1 MRAIKFHA
9 EFFLLVRV
17 WTHDLQKSVLKYH
30 PMTNVGLRTKNRPV
44 SQEEG
49 LSSPLDGDALADR
62 DVVQV
67 DLDLGHGQNVLRG
80 GHAEK

>member
-9 EFFLLVRV
+9 EFFFAGQSLNPRPPDKCAEIPPNDECWL
-17 WTHDLQKSVLKYH
+17 
-30 PMTNVGLRTKNRPV
+30 KNRPV